1 MTRIYLHIGL
11 DTGAVTRLQR
21 VMADKREQMLAK
33 GVLFPR
39 AAGARNHTRLFM
51 AVTDPDHVD
60 ALRAGRGYGDPVKQ
74 AALRDGLAATLAR
87 DIATHQPDSVILSCG
102 QLGTALSSPSEVQ
115 RLRDLVAGLS
125 DDIRIVAHV
134 DAPARMLARHYAA
147 QVMDGRAT
155 TLQIEAGL
163 AKGWWAAALACPA
176 QADPARGRFV
186 ETQRPAFWLDLAALV
201 QLWDGVFGAGTVQL
215 RPVDATQF
223 HGADATEEIRAA
235 FGITETLGRAT
246 PATLPDAPSAAWL
259 SRMRQVNALL
269 LRLEDVTGQTVPRAI
284 WQKFMQ
290 EIRIDGDPV
299 DPEQLSA
306 ITAPLDS
313 SLTALMAQHPA
324 LAGTSLNLVA
334 GGKRSRSKP
343 VMTEADPG
351 QGFRAS
357 QYVLS
362 FRPRIDRAIRAA
374 TKEARMARR
383 AERATDTNL
392 AEDAAPTTKAPRKE
406 QPDTRPPAGA
416 VPTPAD
422 AALTPPPKKPTAAPP
437 ATRTAP
443 TPLSEAAARIMPPL
457 AIENFHKLQAS
468 PFRPHNRL
476 GMVNEE
482 ALAAAFTPAPPR
494 ALPPGST
501 GRVIVGCMK
510 NEAPYIAEWV
520 AYHRAIGVD
529 NFLIYTNDCT
539 DGTAEILDRMQAMGL
554 LQHRNNDGWK
564 GNSPQQSALNKALR
578 EAVIRDAEW
587 IIHID
592 VDEFINIRCDN
603 GTLDDFFARVPDA
616 TNVAMTWRLFG
627 HGGVTDLS
635 ERFVTEQFE
644 WCAPRFCPKPHT
656 AWGFKTM
663 FRNMGA
669 YAKLSCHRPNKLDD
683 GLRDRVRWVNGSGQ
697 DMTREAAEKGWR
709 NSVKSIGYDLLQL
722 NHYALRSAESFLIK
736 RQRGRAL
743 HVDRAIGINYW
754 IRMDWSD
761 VRDITIKR
769 NLPRLRAEFDAMMRD
784 DTLRALHEAGL
795 QWHRA
800 KAAELQA
807 MPEFRDLYEQALDVR
822 LTAAERVA
830 YALALDMES

>member
-11 DTGAVTRLQR
+11 EHVGVARLQQ
-21 VMADKREQMLAK
+21 VMAEKREQMLAK

-39 AAGARNHTRLFM
+39 SAGPRNHTRLFM
-51 AVTDPDHVD
+51 AVTDPAHVD
-60 ALRAGRGYGDPVKQ
+60 ALRAARGYGDPARQ
-74 AALRDGLAATLAR
+74 AALRAELAATLAR
-87 DIATHQPDSVILSCG
+87 DIAAHQPHTVILSAS
-102 QLGTALSSPSEVQ
+102 QLGTSLARASELE
-115 RLRDLVAGLS
+115 RLRDLLAPLS

-134 DAPARMLARHYAA
+134 DAPAPLLARHYAA
-147 QVMDGRAT
+147 QVFDGRT
-155 TLQIEAGL
+155 TSLELEAGL
-163 AKGWWAAALACPA
+163 AAGSWWQAALAHAPVIDPA
-176 QADPARGRFV
+176 QHRFL
-186 ETQRPAFWLDLAALV
+186 ETHCPPFWLDYAAL
-201 QLWDGVFGAGTVQL
+201 LRHWEAVFGKGAVTL
-215 RPVDATQF
+215 RPYDAARF
-223 HGADATEEIRAA
+223 HGEEATEEIRAA
-235 FGITETLGRAT
+235 FDIAETLGRAIPVPLPQA
-246 PATLPDAPSAAWL
+246 PAAAWV
-259 SRMRQVNALL
+259 SRVRQLNLV
-269 LRLEDVTGQTVPRAI
+269 LERYQAVTGQQVPRAL
-284 WQKFMQ
+284 WQKFTQ
-290 EIRIDGDPV
+290 EIKIDGEAIDPLDLAPIV
-299 DPEQLSA
+299 KPLSA
-306 ITAPLDS
+306 PLQ
-313 SLTALMAQHPA
+313 AMAKTQPA
-324 LAGTSLNLVA
+324 LDPAAFAAPRGTRRPA
-334 GGKRSRSKP
+334 WRE
-343 VMTEADPG
+343 TDPG

-357 QYVLS
+357 QYLLA
-362 FRPRIDRAIRAA
+362 FRARI
-374 TKEARMARR
+374 
-383 AERATDTNL
+383 ERAVKGA
-392 AEDAAPTTKAPRKE
+392 AEDAPVPPVEAAPA
-406 QPDTRPPAGA
+406 QLD
-416 VPTPAD
+416 
-422 AALTPPPKKPTAAPP
+422 AAPP
-437 ATRTAP
+437 AAP
-443 TPLSEAAARIMPPL
+443 VRPGKIALSETAAQIMPPL
-457 AIENFHKLQAS
+457 AVENFHKLQAS
-468 PFRPHNRL
+468 PFKPHNRL

-482 ALAAAFTPAPPR
+482 ELAAAYTPRPPR
-494 ALPPGST
+494 TLPPGST

-539 DGTAEILDRMQAMGL
+539 DGTAEILDRMQEMGL

-564 GNSPQQSALNKALR
+564 GNSPQQSALNKAMKEPL
-578 EAVIRDAEW
+578 IRNAEW

-603 GTLDDFFARVPDA
+603 GTLDDFLARVPDA

-635 ERFVTEQFE
+635 DGLVIDQFE

-669 YAKLSCHRPNKLDD
+669 YAKLSCHRPNKLDAD
-683 GLRDRVRWVNGSGQ
+683 LREQVRWVNGSGK

-743 HVDRAIGINYW
+743 HVDRSIGINYW

-769 NLPRLRAEFDAMMRD
+769 NVPRLRAELEAMMQD
-784 DTLRALHEAGL
+784 EPLRRLHEAGL
-795 QWHRA
+795 DWHRA

-807 MPEFRDLYEQALDVR
+807 TPEFRELYDQALTLK
-822 LTAAERVA
+822 LTASERVA

>member
-11 DTGAVTRLQR
+11 EHVGAARLQQ
-21 VMADKREQMLAK
+21 VMADKREQLLAK

-39 AAGARNHTRLFM
+39 AAGPRNHTRLFM

-60 ALRAGRGYGDPVKQ
+60 ALRAGRGYGDPVRQ
-74 AALRDGLAATLAR
+74 AALRSELATTLAR
-87 DIATHQPDSVILSCG
+87 DIATHQPQTVILSAS
-102 QLGTALSSPSEVQ
+102 QLGTSLARRSELE
-115 RLRDLVAGLS
+115 RLRDLLVPLS
-125 DDIRIVAHV
+125 RDIRIVAHV

-147 QVMDGRAT
+147 QVLDGRGAS
-155 TLQIEAGL
+155 LDLERGL
-163 AKGWWAAALACPA
+163 SGTDWWGAALAEAPVIDAAAGRYFETHCP
-176 QADPARGRFV
+176 P
-186 ETQRPAFWLDLAALV
+186 FWLDYAALV
-201 QLWDGVFGAGTVQL
+201 THWEGVFGGGTVAL
-215 RPVDATQF
+215 RAYDPALF
-223 HGADATEEIRAA
+223 HGEAATEEVRAA
-235 FGITETLGRAT
+235 FDIAGTLGRAI
-246 PATLPDAPSAAWL
+246 PAPVPEAPAAAWIT
-259 SRMRQVNALL
+259 RARQLNMLL
-269 LRLEDVTGQTVPRAI
+269 ERFQSVTGQTVPRAL
-284 WQKFMQ
+284 WGKFIQ
-290 EIRIDGDPV
+290 EVKIEGDPI
-299 DPEQLSA
+299 DPDMLASITKSLEARLKPLLATQAALDPGWVAPGRRARAA
-306 ITAPLDS
+306 IW
-313 SLTALMAQHPA
+313 
-324 LAGTSLNLVA
+324 
-334 GGKRSRSKP
+334 
-343 VMTEADPG
+343 TEADPG

-357 QYVLS
+357 QYLLA
-362 FRPRIDRAIRAA
+362 FRGRIERAA
-374 TKEARMARR
+374 KAAREEARDAAETAQDSARVDVTPQVPQPAEIAPEAKAKEAKAND
-383 AERATDTNL
+383 ASAKKAT
-392 AEDAAPTTKAPRKE
+392 
-406 QPDTRPPAGA
+406 
-416 VPTPAD
+416 
-422 AALTPPPKKPTAAPP
+422 
-437 ATRTAP
+437 
-443 TPLSEAAARIMPPL
+443 LSPAAAQIMPPL
-457 AIENFHKLQAS
+457 AVENFHKLQAS

-482 ALAAAFTPAPPR
+482 ELAAAYAPRVPRTLPA
-494 ALPPGST
+494 GTS

-539 DGTAEILDRMQAMGL
+539 DGTADILNRMQEMGL

-564 GNSPQQSALNKALR
+564 GNSPQQSALNKAMR
-578 EAVIRDAEW
+578 EPLLRDAEW

-603 GTLDDFFARVPDA
+603 GTLDDFLARVPDA

-627 HGGVTDLS
+627 HGGVTGLS
-635 ERFVTEQFE
+635 DGFVTDQFE

-663 FRNMGA
+663 FRNNGA

-683 GLRDRVRWVNGSGQ
+683 QLRAQVRWVNGSGQ
-697 DMTREAAEKGWR
+697 DMTREAVEKGWR

-743 HVDRAIGINYW
+743 HVDRSIGINYW

-769 NLPRLRAEFDAMMRD
+769 NVPRLRAEFDAMMQD
-784 DTLRALHEAGL
+784 DRLRTLHAAGL
-795 QWHRA
+795 DWHRA
-800 KAAELQA
+800 KAAELHA
-807 MPEFRDLYEQALDVR
+807 TPEFRDLYEQALTLK

>member
-11 DTGAVTRLQR
+11 EHVGAARLQQ

-39 AAGARNHTRLFM
+39 AAGPRNHTRLYM

-60 ALRAGRGYGDPVKQ
+60 ALRAGRGHADPARQ
-74 AALRDGLAATLAR
+74 AALRAELSATLAR
-87 DIATHQPDSVILSCG
+87 DMATHRPETLILSAS
-102 QLGTALSSPSEVQ
+102 QLGTSLARRSELE
-115 RLRDLVAGLS
+115 RLRDLLTPLS
-125 DDIRIVAHV
+125 EDIRIIAHV
-134 DAPARMLARHYAA
+134 DAPARLLARHFAA
-147 QVMDGRAT
+147 QVLDGRHSPLEVERDLPAS
-155 TLQIEAGL
+155 
-163 AKGWWAAALACPA
+163 GWWEAALALAPA
-176 QADPARGRFV
+176 VDPERGRFF
-186 ETQRPAFWLDLAALV
+186 ETHCPAFWLDYAGLVRHWESVFGQGAVTLRPYDAAL
-201 QLWDGVFGAGTVQL
+201 
-215 RPVDATQF
+215 F
-223 HGADATEEIRAA
+223 HGEDATEEIRAA

-246 PATLPDAPSAAWL
+246 PAKLPAPPSAAWI
-259 SRMRQVNALL
+259 SRARRMNLL
-269 LRLEDVTGQTVPRAI
+269 LERLQDVTGQIVPRPLWRKLI
-284 WQKFMQ
+284 D
-290 EIRIDGDPV
+290 EIRIDGEPIDP
-299 DPEQLSA
+299 DTLLG
-306 ITAPLDS
+306 ITKPLEDRLKS
-313 SLTALMAQHPA
+313 SLSSQSALRGVFPTRKRGAKTPA
-324 LAGTSLNLVA
+324 W
-334 GGKRSRSKP
+334 
-343 VMTEADPG
+343 TEADPG

-357 QYVLS
+357 QYLLA
-362 FRPRIDRAIRAA
+362 FRARIDRAIKANAA
-374 TKEARMARR
+374 EAG
-383 AERATDTNL
+383 
-392 AEDAAPTTKAPRKE
+392 DAAMPDDPRPEGRGGK
-406 QPDTRPPAGA
+406 GA
-416 VPTPAD
+416 
-422 AALTPPPKKPTAAPP
+422 AAPVIP
-437 ATRTAP
+437 AAP
-443 TPLSEAAARIMPPL
+443 APAAKAQPKATPLTESAARIMPPL

-482 ALAAAFTPAPPR
+482 ELAAAYAPR
-494 ALPPGST
+494 APRVLPKGSS

-539 DGTAEILDRMQAMGL
+539 DGTAEILNRMQEMGL

-564 GNSPQQSALNKALR
+564 GNSPQQSALNKALK
-578 EAVIRDAEW
+578 EPLIRDAEW

-603 GTLDDFFARVPDA
+603 GTLDDFFARVPGA

-627 HGGVTDLS
+627 HGGVTALS
-635 ERFVTEQFE
+635 DRFVTDQFE

-663 FRNMGA
+663 FRNNGA
-669 YAKLSCHRPNKLDD
+669 YAKLSCHRPNKLDSD
-683 GLRDRVRWVNGSGQ
+683 LRDQVLWVNGSGQ

-769 NLPRLRAEFDAMMRD
+769 NVPRVRAECDAMMQD
-784 DTLRALHEAGL
+784 DRLRALHEQGL
-795 QWHRA
+795 AWHRA

-807 MPEFRDLYEQALDVR
+807 MPEFRELYEQALTLK
-822 LTAAERVA
+822 LTATERVA

>member
-11 DTGAVTRLQR
+11 EHVGVARLQQ

-39 AAGARNHTRLFM
+39 AAGPRNHTRLFM

-60 ALRAGRGYGDPVKQ
+60 ALRAGRGYADPPRQ
-74 AALRDGLAATLAR
+74 AALRAELATTLAR
-87 DIATHQPDSVILSCG
+87 DIGAHQPQTVILSAS
-102 QLGTALSSPSEVQ
+102 QLGTSLARRSELE
-115 RLRDLVAGLS
+115 RLRDLLVPLS
-125 DDIRIVAHV
+125 QDIRIVAHV

-147 QVMDGRAT
+147 QVLDGRSAS
-155 TLQIEAGL
+155 LDLESGFSGA
-163 AKGWWAAALACPA
+163 AWWDAALA
-176 QADPARGRFV
+176 QAPVIDPEGGRFF
-186 ETQRPAFWLDLAALV
+186 ETHCPPFWLDYAGLV
-201 QLWDGVFGAGTVQL
+201 THWESVFGAGAVTL
-215 RPVDATQF
+215 RPYDAVLF
-223 HGADATEEIRAA
+223 HGEGATEEIRAA
-235 FGITETLGRAT
+235 FDIEGTLGRAA
-246 PATLPDAPSAAWL
+246 PAPLPEAPPAAWIA
-259 SRMRQVNALL
+259 RARQLNVM
-269 LRLEDVTGQTVPRAI
+269 LERFQTVTGKTVPRAL
-284 WQKFMQ
+284 WEKFIQ
-290 EIRIDGDPV
+290 EVKITGEPIDPNTLSGITGPLEARLKPLLSGHAALDP
-299 DPEQLSA
+299 A
-306 ITAPLDS
+306 WFATARKTKAAAWS
-313 SLTALMAQHPA
+313 
-324 LAGTSLNLVA
+324 
-334 GGKRSRSKP
+334 
-343 VMTEADPG
+343 EADPG

-357 QYVLS
+357 QYLLS
-362 FRPRIDRAIRAA
+362 FRARIDRAIKAA
-374 TKEARMARR
+374 RQEARSAAAMSR
-383 AERATDTNL
+383 DTSENDTKTE
-392 AEDAAPTTKAPRKE
+392 APSPAPTQPAAKAK
-406 QPDTRPPAGA
+406 
-416 VPTPAD
+416 
-422 AALTPPPKKPTAAPP
+422 
-437 ATRTAP
+437 
-443 TPLSEAAARIMPPL
+443 TPLSDTAARIMPPL

-482 ALAAAFTPAPPR
+482 ELAAAYAPRLPR
-494 ALPPGST
+494 ALPAGSS

-539 DGTAEILDRMQAMGL
+539 DGTADILNRMQEMGL

-564 GNSPQQSALNKALR
+564 GNSPQQSALNKAMKEPLL
-578 EAVIRDAEW
+578 RDAEW

-627 HGGVTDLS
+627 HGGVTGLS
-635 ERFVTEQFE
+635 DGFVTDQFE

-663 FRNMGA
+663 FRNNGA
-669 YAKLSCHRPNKLDD
+669 YAKLSCHRPNKLDQD
-683 GLRDRVRWVNGSGQ
+683 LRAQVRWVNGSGQ

-769 NLPRLRAEFDAMMRD
+769 NVPRLRAEFDAMMQD
-784 DTLRALHEAGL
+784 DRLRALHEQGL
-795 QWHRA
+795 DWHRA
-800 KAAELQA
+800 KAAELHA
-807 MPEFRDLYEQALDVR
+807 MPEFRELYEQALTLK
-822 LTAAERVA
+822 LTASERVA